1 MADKF
6 ENYLKNE
13 KSEYKTIALTSNSYR
28 NIEHSLNDN
37 AINNNLATYGD
48 ALLKLALCDILF
60 DEEVENITVEKE
72 KYKSDEV
79 LVEVVA
85 KHYNLLEYIRYD
97 NEDKKIPENYNYIRA
112 KNGSS
117 HKYIATAVE
126 ALLAAFYFDN
136 NKDFELVVNVVKEWK
151 NWIGNN

>member
-48 ALLKLALCDILF
+48 ALLKLALCEVLF
-60 DEEVENITVEKE
+60 KEKVKNITESKKNFE
-72 KYKSDEV
+72 SDEV
-79 LVEVVA
+79 LVKVIA
-85 KHYNLLEYIRYD
+85 KKYDLIKYIKYD
-97 NEDKKIPENYNYIRA
+97 SADVKIPQDYEYTGVKY
-112 KNGSS
+112 
-117 HKYIATAVE
+117 KYIATAVE
-126 ALLAAFYFDN
+126 ALLAAFYIDNQRDFD
-136 NKDFELVVNVVKEWK
+136 LVIEIVREWK
-151 NWIGNN
+151 HVIGNN